1 MNPVSLAIDIGGSK
15 CVAGLVDR
23 EGTILD
29 KERFL
34 WQKLDAPSL
43 LMDIVS
49 HAKALLQKHP
59 DITPQVIGA
68 SIPGLADPVKGMWV
82 EASFSGI
89 RNWPIAA
96 ALCEALGLPVYIDN
110 DGQACALAER
120 LFGACRDTAD
130 FLYMTVSNGIG
141 GSIFADGKP
150 YGGFNG
156 TAGEIGHCT
165 AVEGGR
171 QCKCGL
177 RGCLEMHA
185 AGPAIARNY
194 QEMGGKPMPDGGVAD
209 AAEIAR
215 RAQAGEK
222 EAIAVYELE
231 GQYLGRVIATACN
244 LLNPRKVIIG
254 GGVSLNFPLFEQS
267 LKETVAQ
274 HMYRAA
280 NPDLDIL
287 PTALGYDG
295 GLLGA
300 AAVSFVQAEKR
311 K

>member
-15 CVAGLVDR
+15 CVVGLVDR
-23 EGTILD
+23 EGVVLY

-34 WQKLDAPSL
+34 WRQLDTAHIL
-43 LMDIVS
+43 EDIIS
-49 HAKALLQKHP
+49 HTKALLKSHP
-59 DITPQVIGA
+59 DISPQVIGA
-68 SIPGLADPVKGMWV
+68 SIPGLTDPGKGLWV

-96 ALCEALGLPVYIDN
+96 ALGEALGFPVYIDN

-130 FLYMTVSNGIG
+130 FLYLTVSNGIG
-141 GSIFADGKP
+141 GSIFADGRL
-150 YGGFNG
+150 YSGHSGA
-156 TAGEIGHCT
+156 AGEIGHCT

-171 QCKCGL
+171 PCKCGL

-194 QEMGGKPMPDGGVAD
+194 QEMGGKPMPDGMMAD
-209 AAEIAR
+209 AAEIAH
-215 RAQAGEK
+215 RALCGEK
-222 EAIAVYELE
+222 EAIAVFELE
-231 GQYLGRVIATACN
+231 GQYLGRAIAMACN

-254 GGVSLNFPLFEQS
+254 GGVSLAFPLFEQS

-274 HMYRAA
+274 HVYRAA
-280 NPDLDIL
+280 NPGLEIL

-300 AAVSFVQAEKR
+300 AAVSFVQAEKHD
-311 K
+311 